1 MLPNTLTMSAFGPYR
16 NVVKVD
22 FETFKHDGLFLITGP
37 TGAGKTMIFD
47 AITFA
52 LYGVSSGSERSGEQ
66 FRSDKAN
73 NDVLTYVELD
83 FTLHGK
89 HYIIKRS
96 PKYIL
101 EGRKTPKMP
110 TALLTLPDGKMVDGI
125 KEVNVKIKEI
135 LGIDEK
141 QFKQIVMIA
150 QGEFT
155 KLIYSGSDE
164 REKVLRNLFKT
175 DDLVYLEEKL
185 KEQVKIYRN
194 KYDLLFKQRDM
205 LKRSLEI
212 DIQDLDHSEYLK
224 MYKKKLADNELIY
237 QAKFNEYNQI
247 NHKLNVISLN
257 NQRIKHLDRLQLKL
271 DNYLNNQEYYQKLK
285 ENLLLLRKA
294 MNLQAVYQET
304 IQSEN
309 KVNKLLKA
317 ADDSQKLL
325 INAKKELNDKEKK
338 YLDAAKYKE
347 KKAELSI
354 GLQKNKE
361 LKQIFK
367 EYQNDL
373 AVQTSL
379 NKQIRIIK
387 SRLVGLEDKQNKY
400 QKLIDKDS
408 ISISKLDKLKSDYEL
423 VNHEYKKLHQHKLEL
438 HRLSEDYDKL
448 LLTEDQG
455 YDLKDEY
462 QKIEDIYLKEKQK
475 YDLVEHRFRLSQAGI
490 LAGELKENQ
499 PCPVCGSLHHP
510 HIAGFDNDIVYHDD
524 LKQAKYN
531 FDKCSERRNDLY
543 NALMLKQQKI
553 SLLKN
558 KLESDSKRLGIDE
571 ELGKEVFIRELG
583 LVNIEENNILKKA
596 KELDN
601 EIIYLNKLKIT
612 LDNHL
617 KDLKKVEVKIADNN
631 NMLNNYNDQLH
642 QLVGKITPLDY
653 LKQLTES
660 KINQMIIDNEK
671 QINDLDTLINTIE
684 TDYYRLKEKIIQLE
698 TNNQAVLKQLQEEK
712 SNYQN
717 RLNNYQDKL
726 KQLFDDEKIFIQLLP
741 QIVLLNDKEKEY
753 NEYLIAKSTLEN
765 QISELKIE
773 LDDIKYVDTS
783 KIEEKISEMK
793 KELEVLQDSLNKQ
806 KAKLMAMTSTIE
818 NISKIDKQLNDNY
831 EKYQQYLEL
840 SEITSGKN
848 EYRISFERYVLAAYF
863 ENILAYANIL
873 LKRMSQGRYQ
883 LYRRDN
889 RSKGAAKQGLELD
902 VLDLESGM
910 FRDVKTLSGGESFKA
925 ALSLALGL
933 SKMIQSFA
941 GGIELNTL
949 FVDEGFGSLDRQSLD
964 QAIDCLIDLQQ
975 EGKLIGIISHVSE
988 LKERIDHKIVL
999 SRGNKETYISIE

>member
-37 TGAGKTMIFD
+37 TGSGKTMIFD

-96 PKYIL
+96 PKYVL

-194 KYDLLFKQRDM
+194 KYDLLFNQRDM
-205 LKRSLEI
+205 LKGSLEI
-212 DIQDLDHSEYLK
+212 DIQDLDYSEYLK

-247 NHKLNVISLN
+247 NHELNVISLN
-257 NQRIKHLDRLQLKL
+257 NQRIKHLDKLQLKL

-309 KVNKLLKA
+309 KVNKLLTA

-490 LAGELKENQ
+490 LASELKENQ

-510 HIAGFDNDIVYHDD
+510 NIAGFDNDIVYHDD
-524 LKQAKYN
+524 LKQAKHN

-642 QLVGKITPLDY
+642 QLVGKITSLDY

-684 TDYYRLKEKIIQLE
+684 TDYYRLKEKTIQLE

-773 LDDIKYVDTS
+773 LDGIKYVDTS